1 MENLKTCFCCEGRG
15 GIMFMFIDGPHSVP
29 CHVCEGRGIIGEGF
43 MKRPVIYDKNLKN
56 YKISA
61 EIMKGSKL

>member
-1 MENLKTCFCCEGRG
+1 
-15 GIMFMFIDGPHSVP
+15 MFMFIDGPHSVP

-61 EIMKGSKL
+61 EIMKGSK